1 MCDLVGTRHHHAF
14 CRHFR
19 QSPVRLLSSTVG
31 LFGHTLKKS
40 CFIVNR
46 RFVNSRASLSCGAIT
61 KPKLVMSTPV
71 YQSPFHGCSRLACTI
86 SLLSD
91 VLGSCVCSH
100 LYSSTDMP
108 VASSCK
114 IGHEDEPWSAADW
127 AGTPSSGCAYRT
139 EQFKSGAPGPTPGSI
154 RRASEDRKSDGKADI
169 PPPEVEEPWEWKSIP
184 PPSCGCGYRG
194 PAAPPPV
201 STPTELGDASV
212 LPMAPSTS
220 PPAPQHA
227 NSDGGMARR
236 DDHMANNDGNG
247 AITQCDDDVL
257 SHIFH
262 HLDARSLLRCASV
275 CARWCEHVTS
285 RQDTTWQRLCH
296 RQWPWTWTK
305 STPTWKDEHRRRTL
319 LDRAWASRDG
329 KGQVFFT
336 CVHIGFTR
344 AFAPRRC
351 DAVCWLNLVVT

>member
-1 MCDLVGTRHHHAF
+1 MCSVAVSVLT
-14 CRHFR
+14 
-19 QSPVRLLSSTVG
+19 
-31 LFGHTLKKS
+31 
-40 CFIVNR
+40 
-46 RFVNSRASLSCGAIT
+46 
-61 KPKLVMSTPV
+61 STPLPTCLLHHLARSV
-71 YQSPFHGCSRLACTI
+71 TRTSPGVLQTGLARHPLGVHIGQCSSNRVHLDQ
-86 SLLSD
+86 LQDPFD
-91 VLGSCVCSH
+91 VRVSV
-100 LYSSTDMP
+100 
-108 VASSCK
+108 
-114 IGHEDEPWSAADW
+114 
-127 AGTPSSGCAYRT
+127 
-139 EQFKSGAPGPTPGSI
+139 
-154 RRASEDRKSDGKADI
+154 DRKCDGTADI
-169 PPPEVEEPWEWKSIP
+169 PPPEVEEPWEWKKLIP
-184 PPSCGCGYRG
+184 PPSFGCGYRG

-201 STPTELGDASV
+201 STPTALEGASV

-275 CARWCEHVTS
+275 CARWRVHVTS

-305 STPTWKDEHRRRTL
+305 STSTWKDEHRRRTL

-329 KGQVFFT
+329 KGQVVLT
-336 CVHIGFTR
+336 CCVHIGFVR
-344 AFAPRRC
+344 AFAPRRS